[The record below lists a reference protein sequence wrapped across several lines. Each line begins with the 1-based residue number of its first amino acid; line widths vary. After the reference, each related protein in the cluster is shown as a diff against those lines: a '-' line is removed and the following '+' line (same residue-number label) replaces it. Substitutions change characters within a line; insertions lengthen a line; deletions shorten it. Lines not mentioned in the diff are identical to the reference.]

1 MPFHKDYSVT
11 AHLDHAGPDLV
22 GFYRSSTPLF
32 GLYIDCHT
40 YMAHIPQRR
49 YGNSIVT
56 PASGIDASVF
66 GTLKMLNMIADSIM
80 PQLENGRA
88 HQAIIPKVGTDKFYQ
103 WVDTIMTQPSTD
115 LRSQARRRVHVLT
128 RHLVH

>member
-1 MPFHKDYSVT
+1 
-11 AHLDHAGPDLV
+11 
-22 GFYRSSTPLF
+22 
-32 GLYIDCHT
+32 
-40 YMAHIPQRR
+40 MAHIPRRR

-56 PASGIDASVF
+56 PANWIDASVF
-66 GTLKMLNMIADSIM
+66 GTLEMLNMIADSIM
-80 PQLENGRA
+80 PQLENGRMD
-88 HQAIIPKVGTDKFYQ
+88 QAIIPKVGTGKFYQ